1 MSLTLTTEER
11 AQYAKRYKHDP
22 VRTAD
27 YAERTAREWVQQHA
41 GRYLPTIQ
49 VGVFRLVVAFHMQ
62 PDGAE
67 RRHIQ
72 VGIDVLL
79 GLGKVIDEHRT

>member
-1 MSLTLTTEER
+1 MALQLTTEER
-11 AQYAKRYKHDP
+11 AFYARRYKHDP
-22 VRTAD
+22 ARTAD

-41 GRYLPTIQ
+41 GTLLPTIQ
-49 VGVFRLVVAFHMQ
+49 VGVFRLVVAFYMQ
-62 PDGAE
+62 PDGSE

-79 GLGKVIDEHRT
+79 GLGKVIDEHRA